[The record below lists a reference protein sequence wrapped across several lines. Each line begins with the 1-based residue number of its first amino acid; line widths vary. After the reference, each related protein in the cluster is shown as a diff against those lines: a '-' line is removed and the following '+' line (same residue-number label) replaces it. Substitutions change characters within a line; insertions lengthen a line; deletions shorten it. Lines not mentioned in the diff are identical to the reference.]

1 MKNINLSIA
10 LAITIAILVVINT
23 ALAEPLASQRIAMA
37 LERLAAAQE
46 RLADCSCMQVC
57 NQRRCLGSSS
67 SDNGGPLP

>member
-1 MKNINLSIA
+1 MNNSKLSTV
-10 LAITIAILVVINT
+10 LAIVILILVVINV
-23 ALAEPLASQRIAMA
+23 AFASPPRPPSELARIAIA
-37 LERLAAAQE
+37 LE

>member
-1 MKNINLSIA
+1 MKFLLAVLLSGGIVVGIMGA
-10 LAITIAILVVINT
+10 AIVAV
-23 ALAEPLASQRIAMA
+23 ADSPPRYRHPQDRIADA
-37 LERLAAAQE
+37 LE